1 MAYERSDLCF
11 GFSSSVLGC
20 SHLGHGSTVHSNIKY
35 PMDMWGSNGNPRL
48 YETYE
53 TYKTYERDT
62 EYIPQV
68 NIINSNTCRVSKL
81 DSPLDS

>member
-1 MAYERSDLCF
+1 
-11 GFSSSVLGC
+11 
-20 SHLGHGSTVHSNIKY
+20 
-35 PMDMWGSNGNPRL
+35 MDMWGLNGNPRL